1 MPNKIAIVDGVIRV
15 PDDPIVVLLTGDGI
29 GPEVVGAAVRVVD
42 KAVAIAFGGR
52 RKIAWVEHPAGEAA
66 LQAEGELLP
75 AKTLQA
81 VRDHVVALKGPM
93 TTPIGH
99 GHRSVNVEMRRRLD
113 LYACVRPVRYFRG
126 VPSQV
131 RHPEHLNVVIFRENT
146 EDVYAGAEY
155 VAGSAEAGKLLE
167 VLKGFGAELRG
178 DSAIG
183 IKPISEFA
191 SKRLVRR
198 AVNYALEHDRRIVTL
213 VHKGNIMKYTEGA
226 FRDWGFAE
234 ARAILG
240 ERMLTMD
247 EVAGERLPP
256 AGKIL
261 VQEKIADAMFQDLI
275 RRPQWHDVIAT
286 TNLNGDYL
294 SDAAAAQVGGLG
306 MAPGANIG
314 DDAAVFEA
322 THGSAPQYAGQDKV
336 NPTSV
341 ILSAVMML
349 NYLGW
354 HEAGKLVEG
363 AVEDTIRRRIVTYDL
378 ARLMEDATLVSCSG
392 FGKMVE
398 DAMVRRA
405 AEKTTN
411 GPQLGQHT
419 VSQ

>member
-1 MPNKIAIVDGVIRV
+1 MPSKIVIENGVARV
-15 PDDPIVVLLTGDGI
+15 PDDPSVVLLLGDGI
-29 GPEVVGAAVRVVD
+29 GPEVVCAAVRVVD
-42 KAVAIAFGGR
+42 KAVAIAFGGK
-52 RKIAWVEHPAGEAA
+52 RKISWVKYPAGESTFA
-66 LQAEGELLP
+66 QEGALLP
-75 AKTLQA
+75 ENTLQA
-81 VRDHVVALKGPM
+81 IREHVVALKGPM
-93 TTPIGH
+93 TTPVGH
-99 GHRSVNVEMRRRLD
+99 GHRSVNVDLRRQLD

-146 EDVYAGAEY
+146 EDVYAGVEY
-155 VAGSAEAGKLLE
+155 RAGTVEARQLLE
-167 VLKGFGAELRG
+167 QLRG
-178 DSAIG
+178 YGAAIRDDSAIG

-198 AVNYALEHDRRIVTL
+198 AVVYALENNRRSVTL

-226 FRDWGFAE
+226 FRDWGFEE
-234 ARAILG
+234 ARAVLG
-240 ERMLTMD
+240 ERLATAE
-247 EVAGERLPP
+247 EVGDDGRPP

-275 RRPQWHDVIAT
+275 RRPQAHDVIAT

-314 DDAAVFEA
+314 DFAAVFEA

-349 NYLGW
+349 HYLGW
-354 HEAGKLVEG
+354 TEAGKLVEA

-378 ARLMEDATLVSCSG
+378 AQLIDDATLVSCSG

-398 DAMVRRA
+398 DAIARESNSRN
-405 AEKTTN
+405 K
-411 GPQLGQHT
+411 H
-419 VSQ
+419 